1 MDLQFRCEF
10 ELLEQHEQRDL
21 CLILDALAQVD
32 SATSSDAGAENEE
45 DEDEE
50 DGKKKLSKRH
60 SCFLMALK
68 GDKTTFRK
76 VVILAS
82 CFQ

>member
-1 MDLQFRCEF
+1 MTVPLVV
-10 ELLEQHEQRDL
+10 
-21 CLILDALAQVD
+21 ILDALAQVD

-60 SCFLMALK
+60 
-68 GDKTTFRK
+68 
-76 VVILAS
+76 
-82 CFQ
+82 

>member
-1 MDLQFRCEF
+1 MTVPLVV
-10 ELLEQHEQRDL
+10 
-21 CLILDALAQVD
+21 ILDALAQVD

-60 SCFLMALK
+60 CFFMALN
-68 GDKTTFRK
+68 DDETHTHR
-76 VVILAS
+76 
-82 CFQ
+82 

>member
-1 MDLQFRCEF
+1 MHDSFMIVPWV
-10 ELLEQHEQRDL
+10 
-21 CLILDALAQVD
+21 ILALAQVD

-60 SCFLMALK
+60 
-68 GDKTTFRK
+68 
-76 VVILAS
+76 
-82 CFQ
+82 